1 MVFLNSSLEIPHYL
15 GFFRL
20 PLVLSCRDKVLEQT
34 VGQMSVVRNKKKER
48 LFSFLG
54 ILGSE

>member
-34 VGQMSVVRNKKKER
+34 VGQMSVVRNKKKR
-48 LFSFLG
+48 AVIFLLRYLR
-54 ILGSE
+54 I